1 MIEFRSVRKS
11 FGSKA
16 VLRDVSFSVP
26 SGSIVSLVG
35 PNGSGKS
42 TLLRILLQLERQD
55 SGEALIDGKPYS
67 RFVSNG
73 RVGVSL
79 DTMNPHPSRKAID
92 HLRWIAASKGISK
105 LTCSELLEFV
115 GLSGAEHKRVKKYS
129 LGMKQR
135 LRIAAAL
142 LGDPS
147 VLILDE
153 PVNGLDPEGILWLRN
168 FLTDYTSQGNTV
180 LITSHL
186 MNELE
191 QLATSFIFLRNG
203 EVAENITQENLR
215 DKYMSLEHA
224 YFELNA
230 TNTAG

>member
-1 MIEFRSVRKS
+1 MIEFQNVRKS
-11 FGSKA
+11 FGSKV

-55 SGEALIDGKPYS
+55 SGEALIDCKRYS
-67 RFVSNG
+67 SFIRNG

-92 HLRWIAASKGISK
+92 HLRWIAASKGVSK
-105 LTCSELLEFV
+105 RTCSERLEFV
-115 GLSGAEHKRVKKYS
+115 GLSGVEHKRVKKYS

-135 LRIAAAL
+135 LRIAATL

-168 FLTDYTSQGNTV
+168 FLTDYTNQGNTV

-191 QLATSFIFLRNG
+191 QLAASFVFLRNG
-203 EVAENITQENLR
+203 EVAENITRENLR

-230 TNTAG
+230 TNGAR